1 MPRTAAR
8 TRLSR
13 PHFILCLLTALLVAA
28 PLLLAA
34 CGEDEPAG
42 PSGAPSITGPV
53 KSATPVP
60 GGAAVASFLI
70 DQGSGDYDKAQV
82 SVGDETDWYRRSG
95 DKVEPIE
102 VPSATSLVGKRVEV
116 QFAGAVA
123 ESYPVQ
129 ASAGWVIVLE

>member
-1 MPRTAAR
+1 MPRPAAA
-8 TRLSR
+8 TKLSR
-13 PHFILCLLTALLVAA
+13 PHLILRLLTAVLVAAALLLVA
-28 PLLLAA
+28 
-34 CGEDEPAG
+34 CGENEPAG

-60 GGAAVASFLI
+60 GGTAVASFLI
-70 DQGSGDYDKAQV
+70 DQGSGDYDKAHV
-82 SVGDETDWYRRSG
+82 NVTDETDWYRRSG

-102 VPSATSLVGKRVEV
+102 LPSAASLVGKRVEV

-129 ASAGWVIVLE
+129 AGAGWVIVLE